1 MIEKNSLETK
11 NKKTKKRDIRPLFS
25 FVAVFFSLIV
35 VMFTVGV
42 SPFGNNSVLVS
53 DLAAQYA
60 PYLATLRNK
69 LMSGGSLTY
78 SFEVGMGKNFMGI
91 LAYYISSPLNLL
103 TLLFPVSKLSEAIV
117 LIAIL
122 KLSFAGAFMT
132 ALIDH
137 KFSSKTKMSILF
149 GMMYALSSFSMS
161 FIFNFI
167 WFDGFALLPLV
178 ILFTEKFKDDIRQ
191 AWKLLIVLILLFASN
206 YYMAYMVGIFA
217 FFYLIGILEYQSNVS
232 KEKAPSAGKTVGV
245 FILVAICA
253 AMVCAAL
260 LIPAGLDPI
269 RNGDNS
275 SSLSV
280 SMDSGFPLVK
290 LLPQIFINKMK
301 SISENLPFIY
311 SSLAVL
317 ELVILFFMNPQITR
331 KLKIRAG
338 LGLGFGILSF
348 IFPILNTAW
357 HLFNEPNWFLY
368 RYSFIFIFGTI
379 LIAFYS
385 FLHISDL
392 RNKDFVKTIGIIFAL
407 LCIGEAFGGVEREDS
422 MYFQNLIMIALIGLC
437 LWGMSKEKW
446 PESMSNLKKYRSG
459 IIVPIVLVEIV
470 FLAPKLTV
478 GAIWN
483 DTQSAKSFSTEVA
496 DLIDLT
502 EDLDDGSGK
511 RTEQAGT
518 LGKNI
523 DSLSLSSYTSTKGL
537 GAFCSM
543 SNKTMQHFLKQ
554 LGYCANF
561 NYTSIEHRNVNLL
574 ADSLMGISYVVSD
587 ASAIPG
593 LTPIS
598 SAGKY
603 TLFENPYSVGMV
615 FLAEKNAYAFDGYS
629 LEKVAGDAN
638 AETEEESK
646 DKKTEPEQVIE
657 KDYFAFQE
665 GLVTSLTGIEADD
678 VFDTRHLTWEVF
690 NAQKADGSIIA
701 EPLKYDLDKDRLNLE
716 NVAGGYNDPDL
727 TYYLRGSDKSPI
739 ILKATMY
746 VKTDGPVYLSV
757 PFLMKSAPVS
767 IYCNG
772 KCIYKEES
780 TSYYSVIVDAGM
792 HDQGELITFEIRCN
806 DDVLA
811 CYEPYASETN
821 LAALSEQ
828 TEKLKDGISDLSVKD
843 GHVSFSAEASEG
855 QILIATIPY
864 EKGWSAKVDGK
875 DVEIVPYQD
884 AFISIPLEAGSHDV
898 ELQFDPPGARIG
910 VIISALGV
918 FACAALIF
926 CTRKSGKVKQQRR
939 EQE

>member
-11 NKKTKKRDIRPLFS
+11 NRKTKTRDLRPLFS
-25 FVAVFFSLIV
+25 FFAVCFSLVV

-53 DLAAQYA
+53 DLSAQYA

-69 LMSGGSLTY
+69 LMSGGSLSY
-78 SFEVGMGKNFMGI
+78 SFEVGMGKNFTGI

-103 TLLFPVSKLSEAIV
+103 TLLFPVSKISEAIV
-117 LIAIL
+117 IIAIL

-132 ALIDH
+132 ALIDY

-178 ILFTEKFKDDIRQ
+178 ILFTEKFKDDLRK
-191 AWKLLIVLILLFASN
+191 AWKLLLVLILLFVSN
-206 YYMAYMVGIFA
+206 YYIAYMVGVFA
-217 FFYLIGILEYQSNVS
+217 FFYLIGILEYQS
-232 KEKAPSAGKTVGV
+232 KDPEAKAHSAGKTLGV

-253 AMVCAAL
+253 AMVCAVL
-260 LIPAGLDPI
+260 LVPAGLDTI

-280 SMDSGFPLVK
+280 SMDAGFPLVN
-290 LLPQIFINKMK
+290 LLPHLFINKMK

-317 ELVILFFMNPQITR
+317 ELVILFFMNPSIAR

-338 LGLGFGILSF
+338 LGLGIGILSF
-348 IFPILNTAW
+348 VFPILNTAW

-368 RYSFIFIFGTI
+368 RYSFLFIFGTI

-385 FLHISDL
+385 FLHISSL
-392 RNKDFVKTIGIIFAL
+392 RNKDFLKMGGLIFAL
-407 LCIGEAFGGVEREDS
+407 LCIGEAFGGIEKESS
-422 MYFQNLIMIALIGLC
+422 MYFQNLIMITLTALCI
-437 LWGMSKEKW
+437 WGMSKEKW
-446 PESMSNLKKYRSG
+446 PDSMSNLKKYRKG
-459 IIVPIVLVEIV
+459 ILVPIVVAEIV
-470 FLAPKLTV
+470 FIAPKLTV
-478 GAIWN
+478 GALWN
-483 DTQSAKSFSTEVA
+483 DTQSAKSFSAEVSE
-496 DLIDLT
+496 LIELT
-502 EDLDDGSGK
+502 KDTDDGSGK
-511 RTEQAGT
+511 RTEKAGT
-518 LGKNI
+518 LGENI
-523 DSLSLSSYTSTKGL
+523 DSLSLSSYTGTKGL

-543 SNKTMQHFLKQ
+543 ANKPMQHFLKQ

-587 ASAIPG
+587 ESEIPG
-593 LTPIS
+593 LTPVS
-598 SAGKY
+598 SSGKY

-615 FLAEKNAYAFDGYS
+615 FLAEKDAYGFDGYS
-629 LEKVAGDAN
+629 LEKIAGEKKD
-638 AETEEESK
+638 EEDLK
-646 DKKTEPEQVIE
+646 DKKAEPEKVIE

-665 GLVTSLTGIEADD
+665 DLLSSLTGIGADK
-678 VFDTRHLTWEVF
+678 VFDARHLTWEVF
-690 NAQKADGSIIA
+690 NAQKSEGRFIK
-701 EPLKYDLDKDRLNLE
+701 EPLEYDLKKDRLNLE
-716 NVAGGYNDPDL
+716 NVEEGYTAP
-727 TYYLRGSDKSPI
+727 TYYLRGSNKSPI

-780 TSYYSVIVDAGM
+780 TSYYSVIVDAGI
-792 HDQGELITFEIRCN
+792 HGQGELITFEIRCD

-811 CYEPYASETN
+811 CFEPYAAETD
-821 LAALSEQ
+821 LKALFEQ
-828 TEKLKDGISDLSVKD
+828 TEILKKGISGLSVKD
-843 GHVSFSAEASEG
+843 GYVTFSTESSKE
-855 QILIATIPY
+855 QLLITTIPY

-884 AFISIPLEAGSHDV
+884 AFICIPLDAGSHDV
-898 ELQFDPPGARIG
+898 QLQFDPPGARIG
-910 VIISALGV
+910 GIISALGV

>member
-11 NKKTKKRDIRPLFS
+11 KRTTKARDLRPLFS

-42 SPFGNNSVLVS
+42 SPFGDHSVLMS
-53 DLAAQYA
+53 DLSAQYA

-69 LMSGGSLTY
+69 LMSGGSLAY
-78 SFEVGMGKNFMGI
+78 SFEVGLGKNFMGI

-117 LIAIL
+117 IIAIL

-137 KFSSKTKMSILF
+137 KFNSKTKMNILF

-178 ILFTEKFKDDIRQ
+178 ILFTEKFKDDMRH
-191 AWKLLIVLILLFASN
+191 AWKLLIVLILLFMSN
-206 YYMAYMVGIFA
+206 YYIAYMVGIFA
-217 FFYLIGILEYQSNVS
+217 FFYLIGILEYQSNVT

-253 AMVCAAL
+253 AMVCAVL
-260 LIPAGLDPI
+260 LIPAGLDTI

-280 SMDSGFPLVK
+280 SMDTGFPLVH
-290 LLPQIFINKMK
+290 LLPQLFINKMK
-301 SISENLPFIY
+301 TILENLPFIY

-317 ELVILFFMNPQITR
+317 ELVILFFMNPKISK
-331 KLKIRAG
+331 KLKLRAG
-338 LGLGFGILSF
+338 FGLGFGILSF

-368 RYSFIFIFGTI
+368 RYSFLFIFGTI

-392 RNKDFVKTIGIIFAL
+392 RNKDFAKMTGIVFVL
-407 LCIGEAFGGVEREDS
+407 LCIAEAFGKIENTDS
-422 MYFQNLIMIALIGLC
+422 MYFQNLAMIALIGLC
-437 LWGMSKEKW
+437 LFGMSKENW
-446 PESMSNLKKYRSG
+446 PESMSNLKKYRKG
-459 IIVPIVLVEIV
+459 ILVPIVLAEIV

-483 DTQSAKSFSTEVA
+483 DTQSAGSFSAEVS
-496 DLIDLT
+496 DLIELT
-502 EDLDDGSGK
+502 KDTDDGSGK
-511 RTEQAGT
+511 RTEQTGN
-518 LGKNI
+518 LGQNI
-523 DSLSLSSYTSTKGL
+523 NSLSLSSYTHTKGL

-543 SNKTMQHFLKQ
+543 SNKPMQRFLKQ

-574 ADSLMGISYVVSD
+574 SDSLMGISYIVSD
-587 ASAIPG
+587 QSEIMG

-598 SAGKY
+598 SVGKY

-615 FLAEKNAYAFDGYS
+615 FLVETDAYGFDGYR
-629 LEKVAGDAN
+629 LEKVAGDPE
-638 AETEEESK
+638 AEENEEDLK
-646 DKKTEPEQVIE
+646 DKKAVTEHVIE

-665 GLVTSLTGIEADD
+665 DLVSSLTGIDAEK

-690 NAQKADGSIIA
+690 NAQKVDGKFIN
-701 EPLKYDLDKDRLNLE
+701 EPLEYDLKKDRLNLE
-716 NVAGGYNDPDL
+716 NVKTGYKGL
-727 TYYLRGSDKSPI
+727 TYYLRGSEKSPI
-739 ILKATMY
+739 VLKATMY

-772 KCIYKEES
+772 KCIYEEES
-780 TSYYSVIVDAGM
+780 TSYYSVIADAGI
-792 HDQGELITFEIRCN
+792 HGQGELITFEIRCN
-806 DDVLA
+806 DEALA
-811 CYEPYASETN
+811 CYEPYASEMN
-821 LAALSEQ
+821 LPALFEQ
-828 TEKLKDGISDLSVKD
+828 TESLKKGISDLSVTD
-843 GHVSFSAEASEG
+843 GHVTFSTDSSED

-875 DVEIVPYQD
+875 EVEIVPYQD
-884 AFISIPLEAGSHDV
+884 AFISIPLSAGSHDV
-898 ELQFDPPGARIG
+898 QLQFAPPGMRIG

-926 CTRKSGKVKQQRR
+926 FTRKSGKVKQQRR
-939 EQE
+939 EQA